1 MARLK
6 LGVLGSGRG
15 SNFRAIQDQIE
26 RGGLPAEVLIVISD
40 VEVAGILEIA
50 RRHGIKATYVAPGRF
65 LTKLEPE
72 SEKKIV
78 ALLKAEKIDFVVLA
92 GFMRM
97 LKTPMLNA
105 FPGRIINIH
114 PSLLPRFPG
123 LEAWRQAL
131 EAGETATGCTVH
143 FVDAGMDS
151 GPIILQREVPIMP
164 DDTPASLHARIQQV
178 EHMLYPEAIR
188 KLSGDL
194 R

>member
-6 LGVLGSGRG
+6 LGVLGSGKG
-15 SNFRAIQDQIE
+15 SNFRAIQEQIE
-26 RGGLPAEVLIVISD
+26 HGGLPAQVRIVISD
-40 VEVAGILEIA
+40 VEDAGILEIA
-50 RRHGIKATYVAPGRF
+50 RRHGIKAVYVAPGRF

-72 SEKKIV
+72 SEEEIV
-78 ALLKAEKIDFVVLA
+78 SLLKNEEIDFVVLA

-97 LKTPMLNA
+97 LKAPTLDA
-105 FPGRIINIH
+105 FPNRIINIH

-151 GPIILQREVPIMP
+151 GAIILQRKVPIMP
-164 DDTPASLHARIQQV
+164 DDTPQTLHVRIQQV
-178 EHMLYPEAIR
+178 EHVLYSQAIR
-188 KLSGDL
+188 QLAGELK
-194 R
+194 